1 MAGGYIHDGSYS
13 VQALTTGKAEQFDH
27 EAAGGLAVLDEE
39 RLSKIDKF
47 LSTRELNRELALL
60 YARGRAELLDKALAE
75 NEEAKNK
82 LLEEHRDPGYEELFQ
97 EFMKRLPEGS
107 TETDARKKLAKN
119 AEDISV
125 VLVGNEVLDSTKPPF
140 QFYTDMQ
147 LELKI
152 AANQLGY
159 EDTGR
164 IRLDDL
170 KEATT
175 LFLSLVEKTAL
186 KYGVQTV
193 YNKEK
198 LPERIRQLK
207 RAVDENAS
215 FGYA

>member
-13 VQALTTGKAEQFDH
+13 VQTLTTGKAEQLDH
-27 EAAGGLAVLDEE
+27 EETGGLAVLDKE

-82 LLEEHRDPGYEELFQ
+82 LLEEHRGPEYEELFQ
-97 EFMKRLPEGS
+97 KFMKGLPKGS

-125 VLVGNEVLDSTKPPF
+125 ALVGNEVLDSTKPPF

-152 AANQLGY
+152 AGGQLGY

-170 KEATT
+170 REATT

-198 LPERIRQLK
+198 LPERIWQLK
-207 RAVDENAS
+207 RAVDENACC
-215 FGYA
+215 GYA